1 MRIMDA
7 NDHAIE
13 RQHIVPGM
21 PLGIEITD
29 ADMNILPHAL
39 DRVGLS
45 IAVQNG
51 ENIFVIAEETNPNSG
66 IFIATFD
73 TIALGQKNTPEG
85 LPVESGDI
93 IEILYQDTRTEFA
106 EQNQTVTKHV
116 AVGWSV
122 ERLAR
127 IVK

>member
-1 MRIMDA
+1 MPTTTQSSGSILF
-7 NDHAIE
+7 
-13 RQHIVPGM
+13 GM